1 MIQPNRTIKSDI
13 FNSEIY
19 NAEIYDSEVFT
30 EDLRWIAGSDLPW
43 EKLRGRTVFVTG
55 ATGLIGMTAI
65 HALLYANRIRSLGA
79 NVYALVRDRAK
90 AKGIFGGLA
99 DMPELSVLEGTMEE
113 LPEIPGKID
122 YWIHGACPTASAFM
136 TEHPVE
142 VIKTSVEGTINLL
155 EEAKKRSTE
164 GFVFLSS
171 MEAFGEVNSEVVL
184 GEQTLGKIDLERTRS
199 CYPESKRMCEMICT
213 SYAREYGVPAMSIR
227 LAQTFGP
234 GVDPNDRRVFAMM
247 TRNAIAGEDIVLATK
262 GTSRHPYLY
271 TAQAVTAILT
281 VLLCGNPGE
290 TYNAANPS
298 TYCSI
303 FEMGEMVAREIAGGK
318 ICVRVDE
325 NGDASRY
332 PAPSFLNMDISRISR
347 LGWRPEHD
355 LVWMYRRLERYMRD
369 AGC

>member
-1 MIQPNRTIKSDI
+1 MKSPDKFSSGI
-13 FNSEIY
+13 FSSGIFSSG
-19 NAEIYDSEVFT
+19 IFQ
-30 EDLRWIAGSDLPW
+30 EDLKWIADSDLPW
-43 EKLRGRTVFVTG
+43 EKLQGRSVFVTG

-65 HALLYANRIRSLGA
+65 HALLYANRVRSLG
-79 NVYALVRDRAK
+79 VSVHALVRDRSK
-90 AKGIFGGLA
+90 AERIFQGITGA
-99 DMPELSVLEGTMEE
+99 PELTICEGTMEE
-113 LPEIPGKID
+113 LPEIPETID

-142 VIKTSVEGTINLL
+142 VIKTSVGGTINLL
-155 EEAKKRSTE
+155 EEAKKRSTS

-171 MEAFGEVNSEVVL
+171 MEAFGEVNSEIAL
-184 GEQTLGKIDLERTRS
+184 DERTLGKIDLERTRS

-213 SYAREYGVPAMSIR
+213 SYAEEYGVPAMNIR

-234 GVDPNDRRVFAMM
+234 GVDPDDRRVFAMM

-281 VLLCGNPGE
+281 VLLSGTPGE
-290 TYNAANPS
+290 TYNASNPS

-318 ICVRVDE
+318 ISVRVDE
-325 NGDASRY
+325 HGDASKY

-347 LGWRPEHD
+347 LGWKPEHD
-355 LVWMYRRLERYMRD
+355 LVWMYKRLERYMRD
-369 AGC
+369 AGR